1 MNMLLALA
9 LSIGV
14 LIAVW
19 TYIALGPA
27 ALPVWAG
34 IIAWGC
40 FFAAGGKTDGLL
52 KTLASTLSGVFW
64 AFVALSL
71 ANRVAPGNLG
81 VLSALVGV
89 VAAAMVLQSKV
100 SVLAFI
106 PGAFLGAATAVSV
119 VVGASGTYPKV
130 IGALVAG
137 ALFGYVSELL
147 AGVLSGASRSTAAPA
162 STA

>member
-27 ALPVWAG
+27 SLPVWAG
-34 IIAWGC
+34 IIAWAC

-64 AFVALSL
+64 AFVALYV
-71 ANRVAPGNLG
+71 ANSAAPGNL
-81 VLSALVGV
+81 VALAALVGV
-89 VAAAMVLQSKV
+89 AAAMMVLQSKV
-100 SVLAFI
+100 ALLSFI

-119 VVGASGTYPKV
+119 VVGAGGTYTKT

-137 ALFGYVSELL
+137 AVFGYVSELV
-147 AGVLSGASRSTAAPA
+147 AGALSGSSRKAAAHA

>member
-27 ALPVWAG
+27 SLPVWAG

-64 AFVALSL
+64 AFVALSV
-71 ANRVAPGNLG
+71 ANRVAPGNLA

-100 SVLAFI
+100 SILAFI

-119 VVGASGTYPKV
+119 VVGAAGTYPKV

-147 AGVLSGASRSTAAPA
+147 AGVLSGASRRTAQA
-162 STA
+162 STV